1 MSTNSLVRVYFTL
14 VFLTFFAL
22 PTECQKSYL
31 DEIKDAMH
39 GLKSY
44 LHTGLEGLAK
54 LAKTIEVV
62 EQFVDA
68 TIDEDCE
75 PFTCPKG

>member
-1 MSTNSLVRVYFTL
+1 M
-14 VFLTFFAL
+14 
-22 PTECQKSYL
+22 
-31 DEIKDAMH
+31 DEVKDAMQS
-39 GLKSY
+39 LKSY

-75 PFTCPKG
+75 PFICPKG